1 MEKISCST
9 QYGKTLRGFFQN
21 IMNQA
26 ILYVYYKLQPSDH
39 IILKEGIARLQQA
52 IAKFDNLLQF
62 QVLQRPE
69 IGSDGNETWMEVY
82 HHPEGITPTMIQQI
96 NQIALSCGL
105 PEQRKNELFIP
116 LR

>member
-1 MEKISCST
+1 MI
-9 QYGKTLRGFFQN
+9 
-21 IMNQA
+21 QA
-26 ILYVYYKLQPSDH
+26 ILYVYYKLPPSDH
-39 IILKEGIARLQQA
+39 IRLKDGIVRLQQA
-52 IAKFDNLLQF
+52 IEKFDTLLKF
-62 QVLQRPE
+62 EVLQRPE
-69 IGSDGNETWMEVY
+69 TGSDGNETWMEVY

>member
-1 MEKISCST
+1 
-9 QYGKTLRGFFQN
+9 
-21 IMNQA
+21 MNNA
-26 ILYVYYKLQPSDH
+26 ILYVYYKLKPSDH
-39 IILKEGIARLQQA
+39 TVLKDGIARLQDE
-52 IAKFDNLLQF
+52 IEKFDPLLKF

-82 HHPEGITPTMIQQI
+82 HHPEGITPAMIQQVH
-96 NQIALSCGL
+96 QIALSCGL

>member
-1 MEKISCST
+1 
-9 QYGKTLRGFFQN
+9 
-21 IMNQA
+21 MNQS
-26 ILYVYYKLQPSDH
+26 ILYVYYKHQPIDH
-39 IILKEGIARLQQA
+39 IVFKDGIARLQQE
-52 IAKFDNLLQF
+52 IEKFDSLLKF
-62 QVLQRPE
+62 QILQRPE

-82 HHPEGITPTMIQQI
+82 HHPKGITPLMIQQI

>member
-1 MEKISCST
+1 MSQS
-9 QYGKTLRGFFQN
+9 
-21 IMNQA
+21 
-26 ILYVYYKLQPSDH
+26 ILYVYYKLPPSDH
-39 IILKEGIARLQQA
+39 IQLKDGIARLQQA
-52 IAKFDNLLQF
+52 IEKFDTSLKF
-62 QVLQRPE
+62 EVLQRPE